1 MSLHLAEALLAVIR
15 PVLAHAALENGA
27 LEAALI
33 LRELGIRLGEDIDGR
48 PPRAALRGEGR
59 RDGIM
64 VHGVCSGEHDGCSEE
79 RKESLAQEIG
89 CRG

>member
-1 MSLHLAEALLAVIR
+1 MSLHLAKALLAVVG
-15 PVLAHAALENGA
+15 PVLAHAALEDGA

-33 LRELGIRLGEDIDGR
+33 LRELGIRLGEDVDGR

-59 RDGIM
+59 GDGIV
-64 VHGVCSGEHDGCSEE
+64 VHGVCGGEHDGCSEE
-79 RKESLAQEIG
+79 RKKRLAQEIG